1 MNSDVQLVP
10 SPEKTLYLI
19 DISSFIFRAF
29 FAIRNLKNSKGQPTN
44 AVYGVAAMLAKL
56 LEEARPHHLGVA
68 YDSKEPSFR
77 EVQYPQYK
85 ANRSAPPDDLVP
97 QFAWVDELVHLMGMP
112 GFRLPGVEAD
122 DLIATAAERWKQLS
136 PQHRVVIVSS
146 DKDLMQL
153 VDHQVSLWDT
163 LSGKRYDALAVK
175 EKLGVPPHL
184 VRDYLGLV
192 GDSSDNIPGVPGF
205 GPKTASELLLTHGSL
220 GAVLQA
226 ARDQQIPGKKG
237 ENLRAHEGDAVL
249 SADLAT
255 VKRDVPLE
263 DAKVSLTR
271 GVPTFDYRFQYTP
284 ELEAFLKRMEFSAL
298 IKQWSTKALGAQRTP
313 GSEGAQGTPAFHGAK
328 PALVSDGAPR
338 TSQVSGLPEQA
349 SAGTLEDGTSIQ
361 STLRMGVDASVAGA
375 GASFQAVVTES
386 QFARVLEELERAK
399 EFGFD
404 LETTSLNPREA
415 RLVGVAL
422 CPALTT
428 SYYIPVGHRE
438 GQQLAEGWVLERL
451 LPFIQQPKYKKIGQN
466 LKYDWSVLQA
476 MGIHAQGIGADTM
489 VAAYLLDPEGRHN
502 LQALAAQYLNYAV
515 TSYEDVCGKGKAQI
529 GFDEVPID
537 RATHY
542 SAEDAWAALAL
553 WKELAPRIQ
562 EERLMPIFAQVDLP
576 LVPVLAHMEME
587 GVCIDVDY
595 LQALSQEF
603 RMELERVSAR
613 IEAYSHGPI
622 NLNSPKQIGKLLF
635 EDLKLPTHGKTK
647 TGFSTDASV
656 LERLAP
662 LHEVP
667 RLMLEYREI
676 SKLLGTYVD
685 PLPALRDRKTGKI
698 HTSYH
703 QTVTATG
710 RLSCSDPNL
719 QNIPIRTER
728 GSRLRRAF
736 VASPGQLLVAA
747 DYSQIELRILAH
759 MSQDPELCR
768 SFEKGEDVHQRTA
781 SEIYAISPEQVTPEQ
796 RGVAKAINFGLMYGK
811 TPFGLSQE
819 LRISRR
825 EADSI
830 IQRYFQRYAG
840 VKAFLDG
847 QIEKARST
855 GVVYTELGRMRRLA
869 DIVSKNPAMR
879 ANSERMAMNTPIQ
892 GTAAD
897 LMKLA
902 MIQLEDRLRQEG
914 LQSKLILQVHDEVV
928 LDCPREEVPAVERLV
943 AEVLEGAMQLR
954 VPLQANV
961 ASGQNW
967 LEL

>member
-1 MNSDVQLVP
+1 MNSDSKLVP

-136 PQHRVVIVSS
+136 PHHHVVIVSS

-153 VDHQVSLWDT
+153 VDDQVSLWDT
-163 LSGKRYDALAVK
+163 LSGKRYDAHAVK

-205 GPKTASELLLTHGSL
+205 GPKTASELLLAHGSL

-226 ARDQQIPGKKG
+226 AKDQKIPGKKG
-237 ENLRAHEGDAVL
+237 ENLLAHEGDAIL

-263 DAKVSLTR
+263 AAKVALTG
-271 GVPTFDYRFQYTP
+271 GVPTFDYRFQYTS
-284 ELEAFLKRMEFSAL
+284 ELETFLKRMEFNAL
-298 IKQWSTKALGAQRTP
+298 IKQWSTKALGAQRAP
-313 GSEGAQGTPAFHGAK
+313 GVEGAQRAPGVEGA
-328 PALVSDGAPR
+328 DGAPKASAVSHP
-338 TSQVSGLPEQA
+338 SQEA
-349 SAGTLEDGTSIQ
+349 SAGSPEGEALPESSPRMSMTTGGATS
-361 STLRMGVDASVAGA
+361 GA
-375 GASFQAVVTES
+375 NFQAIVTES
-386 QFARVLEELERAK
+386 QFAQVLEELDRAK

-415 RLVGVAL
+415 RLVGIAL
-422 CPALTT
+422 CPGLTN

-438 GQQLAEGWVLERL
+438 GRQLAEGWVRERL
-451 LPFIQQPKYKKIGQN
+451 LPFITQPKYKKIGQN

-476 MGIHAQGIGADTM
+476 MGIQAQGLGADTM

-515 TSYEDVCGKGKAQI
+515 TSYEDVCGKGKTQI

-542 SAEDAWAALAL
+542 SAEDAWVALAL

-576 LVPVLAHMEME
+576 LVPVLAQMEME

-603 RMELERVSAR
+603 RKELDGVSAR

-647 TGFSTDASV
+647 TGYSTDASV

-685 PLPALRDRKTGKI
+685 PLPTLRDKKTGKI

-781 SEIYAISPEQVTPEQ
+781 SEIYGISPEQVTQEQ

-819 LRISRR
+819 LGISRR

-855 GVVYTELGRMRRLA
+855 GVVYTELGRMRRLS
-869 DIVSKNPAMR
+869 DIRSKNPAMR

-897 LMKLA
+897 LMKIA

-928 LDCPREEVPAVERLV
+928 LDCPREEVRKVERLV
-943 AEVLEGAMQLR
+943 AEVLEGAMKLR